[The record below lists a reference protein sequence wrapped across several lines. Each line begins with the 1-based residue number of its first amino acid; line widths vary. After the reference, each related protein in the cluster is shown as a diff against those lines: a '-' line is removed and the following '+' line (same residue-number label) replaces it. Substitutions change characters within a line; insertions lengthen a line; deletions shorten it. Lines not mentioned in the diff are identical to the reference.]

1 MISKA
6 REAELER
13 QRNKI
18 LRMRK
23 REKIEFVF
31 VILFCV
37 AVFVVFGVCLFHK
50 CPDTKYHFTIVD
62 KWENERLGSTQYN
75 IKVFVETE
83 NADPWQ
89 GKAKEMQIKKSRP
102 YFLPKAR
109 YRGFMGWQAT
119 IFRPIFLIIWH
130 EKKPNKPSS
139 PNSAPCES
147 NAE

>member
-23 REKIEFVF
+23 REDIECVF

-37 AVFVVFGVCLFHK
+37 AVFVVFGVGLFHK

-62 KWENERLGSTQYN
+62 KWESERLGSTQYN

-89 GKAKEMQIKKSRP
+89 GKAKEMQIKKVDHTFYQRLDIGDSWVGKQRYLDR
-102 YFLPKAR
+102 YF
-109 YRGFMGWQAT
+109 
-119 IFRPIFLIIWH
+119 
-130 EKKPNKPSS
+130 
-139 PNSAPCES
+139 
-147 NAE
+147 